1 MSQNTSLSQ
10 RIVIVDDSPFSVS
23 VLENVLTDLGHNVVG
38 SADSLE
44 QTIEVVGMHQ
54 PDLVT
59 MDMTIPGTD
68 GLECTKAIKK
78 RHPGTKVVIISSLK
92 DEAMMKKAKEAGAV
106 GYVQKP
112 VDSEE
117 LGQVIDRLVNEEQL
131 LEKLNE
137 LGKLAFQ
144 ESLMNNMNRIFGE
157 KPVFQ
162 EPEETLSESQGI
174 SVVMGI
180 IGAFSGRFVMDL
192 SYASAE
198 AVVKKM
204 LKRETVPKDEVL
216 NSAAELANMVAGNAC
231 SMINQINKLYALRL
245 APPTIYHGESLK
257 LSTANLAGT
266 TIFAN
271 TSVGDMHLNFGFA
284 KGEHMWM

>member
-1 MSQNTSLSQ
+1 MVQNTSPPQ

-23 VLENVLTDLGHNVVG
+23 VLENILADLGHNVVG

-44 QTIEVVGMHQ
+44 KTIEVVKEHT

-68 GLECTKAIKK
+68 GLECTEAIKK
-78 RHPGTKVVIISSLK
+78 RLPKTKVIIISSLK
-92 DEAMMKKAKEAGAV
+92 DEAMMKKAKAAGAE
-106 GYVQKP
+106 GYIQKP

-117 LGQVIDRLVNEEQL
+117 LGQVIDRLVNEDQL
-131 LEKLNE
+131 LMKLNE

-144 ESLMNNMNRIFGE
+144 EALMNNMNRIFGE
-157 KPVFQ
+157 KATFH
-162 EPEETLSESQGI
+162 EPGGALSQSQGI
-174 SVVMGI
+174 SVVIGI
-180 IGAFSGRFVMDL
+180 IGAFGGRFVMDL

-198 AVVKKM
+198 EVVKKM
-204 LKRETVPKDEVL
+204 LRRETVEKDEVL
-216 NSAAELANMVAGNAC
+216 NSAGELANVIAGNAC
-231 SMINQINKLYALRL
+231 SMINQINKLYGLRL

-266 TIFAN
+266 TLVAETTIG
-271 TSVGDMHLNFGFA
+271 VIRLNIGFA
-284 KGEHMWM
+284 KGEQVWM